1 VPAPASYDYAV
12 IRVVPRVER
21 EEFVNAG
28 VILSCPAEDFLEA
41 GIALDEARLLALDP
55 WADMATVRA
64 HLASFPV
71 ICAGGA
77 ASGPIGR
84 LSPRERF
91 HWLVAP
97 RSTIIQTSPV
107 HTGRCA
113 DPRATLAHLL
123 DAMVRPP
130 RDSLRSRVMQRPG
143 GPAINR
149 ALSST
154 MGQEGGAMT
163 INVGDQIPSVKL
175 KMMTKDGVKD
185 ITSDELFKGKVAAFG
200 LPGAFTPTCSAKH
213 LPGYIQNAEALK
225 GKGVDKIV
233 CLSVNDAF
241 VMDAWGKQQGSGDK
255 VMMIADGSGD
265 LTRALGLELDLTANG
280 MGRRMQRFSMLV
292 QDGVVKSV
300 NVEKPGAFEISNA
313 ETMLGQV

>member
-1 VPAPASYDYAV
+1 MPAPSSYDYAV

-21 EEFVNAG
+21 EEFINVG
-28 VILSCPAEDFLEA
+28 VILSCPARDFLEA
-41 GIALDEARLLALDP
+41 RLELDEARLRALDP
-55 WADMATVRA
+55 WADMAAIRT
-64 HLASFPV
+64 HLSSFPA

-77 ASGPIGR
+77 AAGPIGR
-84 LSPRERF
+84 MSRRERF

-97 RSTIIQTSPV
+97 RSTIIQVSPV

-113 DPRATLAHLL
+113 DPRDTLEHLL

-130 RDSLRSRVMQRPG
+130 RERASFQVMQRID

-149 ALSST
+149 AQSST
-154 MGQEGGAMT
+154 TGQEGGAMT

-175 KMMTKDGVKD
+175 KMMTKDGIKD
-185 ITSDELFKGKVAAFG
+185 ITTDELFKGKVAAFG

-213 LPGYIQNAEALK
+213 LPGYIQHAEALK

-241 VMDAWGKQQGSGDK
+241 VMDAWGKQQGAGEK

-280 MGRRMQRFSMLV
+280 MGKRMKRFSMVV
-292 QDGVVKSV
+292 QDGTVKAI

-313 ETMLGQV
+313 ETILGQV